1 MFKEISKYLIFGFLT
16 TVISFC
22 SFTLMSEV
30 VHTGVTISNVI
41 SWILAVLFAFVT
53 NKTIVFQNKD
63 KESKKQVVLFFSVR
77 AVSLV
82 IETILLLLLIEIVSY
97 NKLISTGITQI
108 VVIVLN
114 YIASKF
120 IVFK

>member
-1 MFKEISKYLIFGFLT
+1 MINEFCKYLIIGVLT
-16 TVISFC
+16 TLISFF
-22 SFTLMSEV
+22 SFTLMNEV
-30 VHTGVTISNVI
+30 VHTGVTVSNVI
-41 SWILAVLFAFVT
+41 SWVIAVLFAFVA
-53 NKTIVFQNKD
+53 NKSIVFQKKD
-63 KESKKQVVLFFSVR
+63 KASKKQVILFFLVR

-82 IETILLLLLIEIVSY
+82 IETILLLLLIEIIAYDSLVS
-97 NKLISTGITQI
+97 KGIAQV